1 MTGTSLMRVTERRN
15 GALVVTDPLAEILA
29 GQLSAMTRRAYRT
42 DVSHLLLF
50 MRDRETERAIRPGEW
65 EELTTKAKGERLA
78 DAFEDQAAR
87 AVLLTVDRAE
97 LIAFRVY
104 LKEILE
110 LSTLGINRRMA
121 GCSSILRELH
131 LQGWRPENPA
141 ISIRGLRRNSDHSPT
156 IGLSADQARALIQ
169 APPLDGLPGLRDR
182 ALLALLVR
190 NGLRA
195 AEVLGLRMG
204 DLGED
209 QGFRVATIH
218 GKGER
223 DRTAKLAGATWE
235 ALEAWLEA
243 GGRRAA
249 GPEAPI
255 FCPVKKYGRGD
266 EARWLTWECA
276 LSTVGLTRIVEK
288 WARRSLPADIAD
300 RLHPHCLRHTFAT
313 IALEAGASLRR
324 VQYALGHADPRTTE
338 RYDRARENLGDNA
351 ADYVSRVLNGAP
363 RRDQAEGLTA

>member
-1 MTGTSLMRVTERRN
+1 MGTSLMRRKERQN
-15 GALVVTDPLAEILA
+15 GAIVVRDPLAEILA
-29 GQLSAMTRRAYRT
+29 GQLAPMTRRAYRG

-50 MRDRETERAIRPGEW
+50 LRDRDTERAIRPGEW
-65 EELTTKAKGERLA
+65 PVLTTRAKGERLD
-78 DAFEDQAAR
+78 DAFEDQGAR
-87 AVLLTVDRAE
+87 AVLLTVDRAD

-104 LKEILE
+104 LKDTLE

-121 GCSSILRELH
+121 GCASILRELR
-131 LQGWRPENPA
+131 LQGWRVDNPA
-141 ISIRGLRRNSDHSPT
+141 TGIRGLRRNSDHSPT
-156 IGLSADQARALIQ
+156 IGLSAEQARALID
-169 APPLDGLPGLRDR
+169 APGDGLPAIRDR

-195 AEVLGLRMG
+195 AEVLGLRMC
-204 DLGED
+204 DLGEN
-209 QGFRVATIH
+209 QGFRIATVH

-243 GGRRAA
+243 GNRAAA

-255 FCPVKKYGRGD
+255 FCPIKRYGRGD
-266 EARWLTWECA
+266 QGRWLTWECA
-276 LSTVGLTRIVEK
+276 LSGVALTRIIDK
-288 WARRSLPADIAD
+288 WARRVLPADIAEQ
-300 RLHPHCLRHTFAT
+300 LHPHCLRHTFAT
-313 IALEAGASLRR
+313 LALEAGASLRR

-351 ADYVSRVLNGAP
+351 ADYVSRVLNGVP
-363 RRDQAEGLTA
+363 GLDQAAGEVMRT